1 MSSDTLRDAKRR
13 IVDIL
18 KTGGPSTAAA
28 IAAALDVTSV
38 AVRQHLSALESA
50 GLVRQQPVAAAGRGR
65 PALLWSL
72 TDAAD
77 RLFPDHHGALT
88 VELIGAMRNALGDQ
102 GLDRVIEA
110 RARDQV
116 GRYRALLPAG
126 RASLKSRVEALAEQR
141 SREGYMADVEQQRG
155 GAYLLIENHCP
166 ICEAAECCTGLCR
179 SELQVFQEA
188 LGPDAIVERTE
199 HLLSGDRR
207 CAYRITRAKH
217 RR

>member
-1 MSSDTLRDAKRR
+1 MSTLGDAKRR

-18 KTGGPSTAAA
+18 KTVGPSTAAA
-28 IAAALDVTSV
+28 IAAALDVTNV

-50 GLVRQQPVAAAGRGR
+50 GLVRQQPASASGRGR

-72 TDAAD
+72 TDAAY

-88 VELIGAMRNALGDQ
+88 VELIGAMRNALGEQ
-102 GLDRVIEA
+102 GLDQVIEA

-116 GRYRALLPAG
+116 GRYRAMLPGG

-155 GAYLLIENHCP
+155 GVYLLVENHCP
-166 ICEAAECCTGLCR
+166 ICEAAESCTGLCR
-179 SELQVFQEA
+179 SELDVFQEA

-207 CAYRITRAKH
+207 CAYRITRAK
-217 RR
+217 RQN